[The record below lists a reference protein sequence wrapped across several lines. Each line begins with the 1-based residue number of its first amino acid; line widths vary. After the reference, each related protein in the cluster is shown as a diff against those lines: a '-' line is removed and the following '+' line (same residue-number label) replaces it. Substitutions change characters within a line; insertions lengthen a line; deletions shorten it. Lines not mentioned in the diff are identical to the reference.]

1 MVVSENMPLG
11 AKLEKYYRPCFSCRS
26 ASSVGFYFIW
36 KNGYWNQNNY
46 DLYRAHVSFWISR
59 IIIKCYLL
67 ACFFYTISPI
77 CNI

>member
-46 DLYRAHVSFWISR
+46 DLYRAHFV
-59 IIIKCYLL
+59 L
-67 ACFFYTISPI
+67 
-77 CNI
+77 NI